1 MTATWLAVDAMSGDQ
16 GPRVIVPACLAA
28 LRRNL
33 SLKIL
38 LVGDPE
44 QLSGLLKS
52 LPQTLA
58 SRLRV
63 HPASE
68 VILMDDPPAQMLRG
82 KPDASMRIALQLV
95 RDGQACAC
103 VSAGN
108 TGALMALARHVLK
121 VIPGI
126 DRPAI
131 MTALPAQDGPV
142 HLLDL
147 GANVDTTAEQL
158 VQFALMGSLAQ
169 ELSGQARPRVAL
181 LNVGIESIKGS
192 LQVRQA
198 AASLEQID
206 SIHYTGFIEADAV
219 FANGADVVVC
229 DGFVGNVLLK
239 SAEGI
244 ARLMS
249 GQLREEAQRTVWR
262 KLLVM
267 LNVGLWRGLAKR
279 WSPDRY
285 NGAVLLGVQGLVVK
299 SHGAAGERAFL
310 AALEQAAQIAP
321 EDLPTRLAERL
332 GKLKDLGMPASECD
346 S

>member
-1 MTATWLAVDAMSGDQ
+1 MSGDQ
-16 GPRVIVPACLAA
+16 GPRIIVPACLAA

-52 LPQTLA
+52 LPKALA
-58 SRLRV
+58 PRVRV
-63 HPASE
+63 HPATE
-68 VILMDDPPAQMLRG
+68 IILMDDPPAQMLRG

-131 MTALPAQDGPV
+131 MTALPAQAGPV

-169 ELSGQARPRVAL
+169 ELAGQQRPRVAL

-192 LQVRQA
+192 QQVRQA
-198 AASLEQID
+198 AASLKQID

-239 SAEGI
+239 GAEGI
-244 ARLMS
+244 ARLMA

-262 KLLVM
+262 KLLVA
-267 LNVGLWRGLAKR
+267 LNCGLWRGLAKR

-310 AALEQAAQIAP
+310 AALEQAAQIAA
-321 EDLPTRLAERL
+321 EDLPARLAERL
-332 GKLKDLGMPASECD
+332 GKLQNSVLPSSWCD